1 MQRPRRSSSSIFTSA
16 TARRPGRSASS
27 KASSDSPWGRR
38 SCGIGTPPYETG
50 CRTRRCSTSGSAAAQ
65 LPTSARRSRLP
76 ADGRRCSSTDAGLGR
91 NCMQRSSRRRVVIN
105 TDAKN
110 EADDQFAIV
119 HALLSPSLEV
129 RGLIAAHFGTSRSN
143 RSMEESREEIDL
155 LLDLL
160 GVEHHV
166 TVANGAPAAISNE
179 QTPMDSAGAQLI
191 IAESK
196 LATAQE
202 PLFVA
207 FLGPLTD
214 MASAILLDPGIVQ
227 RDLVVIWIGGVGYGG
242 VETYPG
248 VEFNLGNDIAAA
260 NVVFDSGITV
270 WQVPSNVYS
279 QVSVSYT
286 ELEEKIG
293 GTSKLAD
300 YLINQMIEWN
310 RIYWPEPIES
320 RSLGDSPAISLLL
333 YPRGGNF
340 RIVRAPRFGQEGHY
354 LPGSRHPIRVVE
366 SVDVRFLLEDMFAKI
381 RKFGRE
387 AV

>member
-1 MQRPRRSSSSIFTSA
+1 MKP
-16 TARRPGRSASS
+16 
-27 KASSDSPWGRR
+27 
-38 SCGIGTPPYETG
+38 
-50 CRTRRCSTSGSAAAQ
+50 
-65 LPTSARRSRLP
+65 
-76 ADGRRCSSTDAGLGR
+76 
-91 NCMQRSSRRRVVIN
+91 SSRRRVIID

-129 RGLIAAHFGTSRSN
+129 GGLIAAHFGTSRSD

-155 LLDLL
+155 LLDLMGL
-160 GVEHHV
+160 EQQV
-166 TVANGAPAAISNE
+166 TVANGAPTGIPDE
-179 QTPMDSAGAQLI
+179 QTPRDSAGAQLI

-196 LATAQE
+196 LSSTEE

-214 MASAILLDPGIVQ
+214 MASAILLDPSLID
-227 RDLVVIWIGGVGYGG
+227 RDVVVIWIGGVGYGG

-248 VEFNLGNDIAAA
+248 VEFNLRNDIAAA
-260 NVVFDSGITV
+260 NVVYDSGITV

-279 QVSVSYT
+279 QVSVSYA
-286 ELEEKIG
+286 ELGEKIR

-300 YLINQMIEWN
+300 YLIDQTVEWN
-310 RIYWPEPIES
+310 RTYWPEPIES

-340 RIVRAPRFGQEGHY
+340 RNVPAPRFGQEGHY
-354 LPGSRHPIRVVE
+354 LPGSGHPIRVVE

-387 AV
+387 AA

>member
-1 MQRPRRSSSSIFTSA
+1 M
-16 TARRPGRSASS
+16 G
-27 KASSDSPWGRR
+27 
-38 SCGIGTPPYETG
+38 
-50 CRTRRCSTSGSAAAQ
+50 
-65 LPTSARRSRLP
+65 
-76 ADGRRCSSTDAGLGR
+76 
-91 NCMQRSSRRRVVIN
+91 RRRVIIN

-119 HALLSPSLEV
+119 HALLSPSLDV
-129 RGLIAAHFGTSRSN
+129 RGLIAAHFGNSRSE

-155 LLDLL
+155 LLELTGL
-160 GVEHHV
+160 GQQV
-166 TVANGAPAAISNE
+166 TVANGASTGIPDE
-179 QTPMDSAGAQLI
+179 QTPRDSEGAQLI

-196 LATAQE
+196 LASAKE

-214 MASAILLDPGIVQ
+214 MASAILLDPAIL
-227 RDLVVIWIGGVGYGG
+227 DLEVVVIWIGGVGYGG
-242 VETYPG
+242 VESYPG
-248 VEFNLGNDIAAA
+248 VEFNLRNDIAAA

-310 RIYWPEPIES
+310 RTYWPEPIES
-320 RSLGDSPAISLLL
+320 RSLGDSPAVSLML

-340 RIVRAPRFGQEGHY
+340 RIVPAPRFGREGHY
-354 LPGSRHPIRVVE
+354 LPGSGHPVRVVD

-381 RKFGRE
+381 RKFGRDLK
-387 AV
+387 

>member
-1 MQRPRRSSSSIFTSA
+1 MESPR
-16 TARRPGRSASS
+16 
-27 KASSDSPWGRR
+27 
-38 SCGIGTPPYETG
+38 
-50 CRTRRCSTSGSAAAQ
+50 
-65 LPTSARRSRLP
+65 
-76 ADGRRCSSTDAGLGR
+76 
-91 NCMQRSSRRRVVIN
+91 RRRVIIN

-119 HALLSPSLEV
+119 HALLSPSVDV

-155 LLDLL
+155 LLELMSL
-160 GVEHHV
+160 EQV
-166 TVANGAPAAISNE
+166 TVANGAATGIPDE
-179 QTPMDSAGAQLI
+179 QTPRESDGAQLI

-196 LATAQE
+196 LASREE

-214 MASAILLDPGIVQ
+214 MASAILIDPEIVH
-227 RDLVVIWIGGVGYGG
+227 RDIVVIWIGGIGYGG

-260 NVVFDSGITV
+260 NVVYDSGITV

-279 QVSVSYT
+279 MVSVSYT

-300 YLINQMIEWN
+300 YLITQMVEWN
-310 RIYWPEPIES
+310 RTYHPGPIES
-320 RSLGDSPAISLLL
+320 RSLGDSPAVSLVL

-340 RIVRAPRFGQEGHY
+340 RIVPAPRFGQEGHY
-354 LPGSRHPIRVVE
+354 LPGSGHPIRLVE
-366 SVDVRFLLEDMFAKI
+366 AVDVRFLLEDMFAKI

-387 AV
+387 AG

>member
-1 MQRPRRSSSSIFTSA
+1 MERA
-16 TARRPGRSASS
+16 
-27 KASSDSPWGRR
+27 K
-38 SCGIGTPPYETG
+38 
-50 CRTRRCSTSGSAAAQ
+50 
-65 LPTSARRSRLP
+65 
-76 ADGRRCSSTDAGLGR
+76 
-91 NCMQRSSRRRVVIN
+91 RRRVLID

-119 HALLSPSLEV
+119 HALLSPSLDV
-129 RGLIAAHFGTSRSN
+129 RGLIAAHFGTSRSE

-155 LLDLL
+155 LLRLTGL
-160 GVEHHV
+160 EQRV
-166 TVANGAPAAISNE
+166 TAANGASTGITDE
-179 QTPMDSAGAQLI
+179 QTPRDSEGAQLI

-196 LATAQE
+196 LASSSD

-214 MASAILLDPGIVQ
+214 MASAILLDPTIVD
-227 RDLVVIWIGGVGYGG
+227 REVVVIWIGGVGYGG

-248 VEFNLGNDIAAA
+248 VEFNLRNDIAAA
-260 NVVFDSGITV
+260 NVVYDSGITV

-300 YLINQMIEWN
+300 FLISQLVEWN
-310 RIYWPEPIES
+310 NTYWPEPIES
-320 RSLGDSPAISLLL
+320 RSLGDSPAISLML

-340 RIVRAPRFGQEGHY
+340 RVVPAPRFGQEGHY
-354 LPGSRHPIRVVE
+354 LPGSGHPIRVVE

-381 RKFGRE
+381 RKFGRDS
-387 AV
+387 A

>member
-1 MQRPRRSSSSIFTSA
+1 MEAHI
-16 TARRPGRSASS
+16 
-27 KASSDSPWGRR
+27 
-38 SCGIGTPPYETG
+38 
-50 CRTRRCSTSGSAAAQ
+50 
-65 LPTSARRSRLP
+65 
-76 ADGRRCSSTDAGLGR
+76 
-91 NCMQRSSRRRVVIN
+91 RRRVIVD

-119 HALLSPSLEV
+119 HGLLSPSLEV
-129 RGLIAAHFGTSRSN
+129 RGLIAAHFGTSRSD

-155 LLDLL
+155 LLDLMGL
-160 GVEHHV
+160 AQQV
-166 TVANGAPAAISNE
+166 TVANGAPTAITDE
-179 QTPMDSAGAQLI
+179 QTPRESEGAQLI
-191 IAESK
+191 IADSK

-214 MASAILLDPGIVQ
+214 MASAILLDPDIVH
-227 RDLVVIWIGGVGYGG
+227 RDIVVIWIGGVGYGG

-248 VEFNLGNDIAAA
+248 VEFNLRNDIAAA
-260 NVVFDSGITV
+260 NVVYDSGITV

-300 YLINQMIEWN
+300 YLISQTVEWN
-310 RIYWPEPIES
+310 RRYWPEPIES

-333 YPRGGNF
+333 YPHGGNF
-340 RIVRAPRFGQEGHY
+340 RIVPAPRFGQEGHY
-354 LPGSRHPIRVVE
+354 LPGSGHPIRVVE

-387 AV
+387 AALLPTHSRQRRLT

>member
-1 MQRPRRSSSSIFTSA
+1 MRI
-16 TARRPGRSASS
+16 
-27 KASSDSPWGRR
+27 
-38 SCGIGTPPYETG
+38 
-50 CRTRRCSTSGSAAAQ
+50 
-65 LPTSARRSRLP
+65 
-76 ADGRRCSSTDAGLGR
+76 
-91 NCMQRSSRRRVVIN
+91 SSRRRVIID

-129 RGLIAAHFGTSRSN
+129 RGLIAAHFGMSRSD
-143 RSMEESREEIDL
+143 RSMEESRAEIDL
-155 LLDLL
+155 LLQLMGL
-160 GVEHHV
+160 EQQV
-166 TVANGAPAAISNE
+166 TVANGAPSGIPDE
-179 QTPMDSAGAQLI
+179 QTPRDSAGAQLI

-196 LATAQE
+196 LASPEE

-214 MASAILLDPGIVQ
+214 IASAILLDPG
-227 RDLVVIWIGGVGYGG
+227 LVDREVVVVWIGGVGYGG
-242 VETYPG
+242 VESYPG
-248 VEFNLGNDIAAA
+248 VEFNLRNDIAAA
-260 NVVFDSGITV
+260 NVVYDSGITV
-270 WQVPSNVYS
+270 WQVPSSVYS

-300 YLINQMIEWN
+300 YLINQTIEWN
-310 RIYWPEPIES
+310 RTYWPEPIES
-320 RSLGDSPAISLLL
+320 RSLGDSPAISLML

-340 RIVRAPRFGQEGHY
+340 RMTPAPRFGQEGHY
-354 LPGSRHPIRVVE
+354 LPGSGHPIRVVE

-387 AV
+387 AA

>member
-1 MQRPRRSSSSIFTSA
+1 MKS
-16 TARRPGRSASS
+16 
-27 KASSDSPWGRR
+27 
-38 SCGIGTPPYETG
+38 
-50 CRTRRCSTSGSAAAQ
+50 
-65 LPTSARRSRLP
+65 
-76 ADGRRCSSTDAGLGR
+76 
-91 NCMQRSSRRRVVIN
+91 SSRRRVIIN

-119 HALLSPSLEV
+119 HALLSPSLEIG
-129 RGLIAAHFGTSRSN
+129 GLIAAHFGTSRSD

-160 GVEHHV
+160 GLEQQV
-166 TVANGAPAAISNE
+166 TVANGAPCGIPDE
-179 QTPMDSAGAQLI
+179 QTPRDSEGAQLI
-191 IAESK
+191 IAKSK
-196 LATAQE
+196 LASPGN

-214 MASAILLDPGIVQ
+214 MASAILLDPDLVD
-227 RDLVVIWIGGVGYGG
+227 RDVVVIWIGGVGYGG
-242 VETYPG
+242 VETYTG
-248 VEFNLGNDIAAA
+248 VEFNLRNDIAAA
-260 NVVFDSGITV
+260 NVVYDSGITV

-300 YLINQMIEWN
+300 YLINQTVDWN
-310 RIYWPEPIES
+310 RTYWPEPIES

-340 RIVRAPRFGQEGHY
+340 RIVPAPRFGQEGHY
-354 LPGSRHPIRVVE
+354 LPGSGHPIRVVE
-366 SVDVRFLLEDMFAKI
+366 SIDVRFLLEDMFAKI

-387 AV
+387 AA

>member
-1 MQRPRRSSSSIFTSA
+1 M
-16 TARRPGRSASS
+16 G
-27 KASSDSPWGRR
+27 
-38 SCGIGTPPYETG
+38 
-50 CRTRRCSTSGSAAAQ
+50 
-65 LPTSARRSRLP
+65 
-76 ADGRRCSSTDAGLGR
+76 
-91 NCMQRSSRRRVVIN
+91 RRRVIIN

-110 EADDQFAIV
+110 EADDQFAIA
-119 HALLSPSLEV
+119 HALLSPSLDV
-129 RGLIAAHFGTSRSN
+129 RGLIAAHFGNSRSA
-143 RSMEESREEIDL
+143 RSIEESREEIDL
-155 LLDLL
+155 LLELTGL
-160 GVEHHV
+160 EQQV
-166 TVANGAPAAISNE
+166 TVANGAPTGIPDE
-179 QTPMDSAGAQLI
+179 QTARDSEGAQLI
-191 IAESK
+191 ITESK
-196 LATAQE
+196 LASAKE

-214 MASAILLDPGIVQ
+214 MASAILLDPAILDREV
-227 RDLVVIWIGGVGYGG
+227 VVIWIGGVGYGG
-242 VETYPG
+242 VESYPG
-248 VEFNLGNDIAAA
+248 VEFNLRNDIAAA

-310 RIYWPEPIES
+310 RTYWPEPIES
-320 RSLGDSPAISLLL
+320 RSLGDSPAVSLML

-340 RIVRAPRFGQEGHY
+340 RIVPAPRFGREGHY
-354 LPGSRHPIRVVE
+354 LPGSGHPIRVVE

-387 AV
+387 RR

>member
-1 MQRPRRSSSSIFTSA
+1 MVTV
-16 TARRPGRSASS
+16 
-27 KASSDSPWGRR
+27 
-38 SCGIGTPPYETG
+38 
-50 CRTRRCSTSGSAAAQ
+50 
-65 LPTSARRSRLP
+65 
-76 ADGRRCSSTDAGLGR
+76 
-91 NCMQRSSRRRVVIN
+91 SRRRVIID

-129 RGLIAAHFGTSRSN
+129 RGLIAAHFGTSRSD

-155 LLDLL
+155 LLDLTDL
-160 GVEHHV
+160 NGQV
-166 TVANGAPAAISNE
+166 TVANGAPHGIPDE
-179 QTPMDSAGAQLI
+179 QSPVDSAGAQLI

-196 LATAQE
+196 LATADR

-214 MASAILLDPGIVQ
+214 MASAILLEPDIV
-227 RDLVVIWIGGVGYGG
+227 RREVVVIWIGGIGYGG
-242 VETYPG
+242 LETFPG
-248 VEFNLGNDIAAA
+248 VEFNLRNDIAAA
-260 NVVFDSGITV
+260 NVVYGSGITV

-279 QVSVSYT
+279 QISVSYA

-310 RIYWPEPIES
+310 RTYWPEPIES
-320 RSLGDSPAISLLL
+320 RSLGDSPAISLML
-333 YPRGGNF
+333 YPWGGSF
-340 RIVRAPRFGQEGHY
+340 RTMLAPRFGQEGHY
-354 LPGSRHPIRVVE
+354 LPGSGHPIRVVE
-366 SVDVRFLLEDMFAKI
+366 SIDVRFLLEDMFAKI

-387 AV
+387 GGRGLIAGATKG